1 MGTTPPLLFAA
12 GGQADPEHAGRG
24 MAAVVSLGYVGLIA
38 GPAFVGF
45 VAQATTLAI
54 GLAAVA
60 GLSLVIWLFGGVARI
75 ADTRP

>member
-1 MGTTPPLLFAA
+1 MEN
-12 GGQADPEHAGRG
+12 ADGAGRG

-45 VAQATTLAI
+45 VAQATTLTV

-60 GLSLVIWLFGGVARI
+60 GLSLVIWLFAGAAPAGLS
-75 ADTRP
+75 